1 MKNEKYT
8 AGGYLFEDEESLKE
22 ARNELEGVEY
32 LKKRTNYK
40 NPKSIL
46 NIYNTVIEK
55 KLFKTA
61 AGLSPGER
69 RNRWRSDYA
78 DSRKTDNGKKRKEIF
93 DSEDKKK
100 HR

>member
-46 NIYNTVIEK
+46 NILLPTM
-55 KLFKTA
+55 LPMA
-61 AGLSPGER
+61 MPGER